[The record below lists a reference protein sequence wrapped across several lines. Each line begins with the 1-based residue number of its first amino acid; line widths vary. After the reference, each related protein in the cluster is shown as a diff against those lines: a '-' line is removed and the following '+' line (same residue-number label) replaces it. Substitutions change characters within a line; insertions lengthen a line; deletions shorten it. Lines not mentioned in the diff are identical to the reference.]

1 MTLQQLNN
9 KFRYKT
15 DKEQYGI
22 SEYWEELKTSPDG
35 YMYGDCE
42 TYSITLKRRVD
53 GFQNWKYWYCK
64 LNDGG
69 HCVLVSPDGST
80 VIDNNIQKPIMPIE
94 YIDMYTITNFRKYKW
109 YELLWKFGSAK
120 VIGLWFKYISK
131 MTERV

>member
-53 GFQNWKYWYCK
+53 GFEDWNYYYCT
-64 LNDGG
+64 LNGYG
-69 HCVLVSPDGST
+69 HCVLVSPDGLT
-80 VIDNNIQKPIMPIE
+80 VIDNNIQSPISLETYYMYDIE
-94 YIDMYTITNFRKYKW
+94 HFRKYTEL
-109 YELLWKFGSAK
+109 ELLWKFGSAK

-131 MTERV
+131 MTKRI